1 MAVTPLEVD
10 CVIIGAGIAGA
21 SLGYF
26 LAPHA
31 KIVVLERE
39 PQPGYHSTG
48 RSAAMVIDSYG
59 SAQVRAL
66 TVASRCF
73 FDNPPAQFTATPLLQ
88 PRAVMMFAGP
98 EQSGLLSEHFEI
110 VRRMTPRAT
119 WLSAEEALGLVPVLR
134 REALVGAV
142 IDPTAA
148 DIDVNALHQGFLR
161 GIRAYGGSV
170 RTHAHV
176 TAITYSAGTWRVRTD
191 TQEHRAAVLINA
203 AGAWCD
209 QIACLAE
216 VRPTG
221 LVPKRRS
228 AFLFRPSVARQIH
241 EWPMCGPID
250 ESWYMKP
257 DAGMLLGSPA
267 NADPTEPH
275 DVQPEELDVAIGI
288 SNIEAATT
296 LQITRPTR
304 TWAGLRSFVSDGD
317 LVGGYDA
324 YAPGFFW
331 LTGQGGYGIQTSPA
345 MGEACA
351 SLVLRRPLPERLAAQ
366 GITQE
371 QLSPARL
378 RTERPP
384 G

>member
-1 MAVTPLEVD
+1 MTSVDVD
-10 CVIIGAGIAGA
+10 CVVIGAGIAGT
-21 SLGYF
+21 SVGYF

-31 KIVVLERE
+31 RIVVLERE

-66 TVASRCF
+66 TVASRSF
-73 FDNPPAQFTATPLLQ
+73 FDTPPAQFSVTPLLQ
-88 PRAVMMFAGP
+88 PRAVMMVAGP
-98 EQSGLLSEHFEI
+98 AQSHLLREHFDI
-110 VRRMTPRAT
+110 VRRMTPRAKQ
-119 WLSAEEALGLVPVLR
+119 LSVEEALELVPVLR
-134 REALVGAV
+134 REALAGAV

-161 GIRAYGGSV
+161 GIRAHAGSV
-170 RTHAHV
+170 STQAHV
-176 TAITYSAGTWRVRTD
+176 TAIAYLGGKWRVRTD
-191 TQEHRAAVLINA
+191 AQEYRARVLVNA

-209 QIACLAE
+209 QVAALAGIRAIG
-216 VRPTG
+216 V
-221 LVPKRRS
+221 VPKRRS
-228 AFLFRPSVARQIH
+228 AFLFKPSVGHPIH
-241 EWPMCGPID
+241 DWPLCGAVD

-288 SNIEAATT
+288 QNIEAATT

-317 LVGGYDA
+317 LVGGYDVE
-324 YAPGFFW
+324 APGFFW

-351 SLVLRRPLPERLAAQ
+351 TLVLHRPLPQRFAVQ
-366 GITQE
+366 GITPE
-371 QLSPARL
+371 QLSPERL
-378 RTERPP
+378 RVARAP

>member
-1 MAVTPLEVD
+1 
-10 CVIIGAGIAGA
+10 
-21 SLGYF
+21 
-26 LAPHA
+26 
-31 KIVVLERE
+31 
-39 PQPGYHSTG
+39 
-48 RSAAMVIDSYG
+48 
-59 SAQVRAL
+59 
-66 TVASRCF
+66 
-73 FDNPPAQFTATPLLQ
+73 
-88 PRAVMMFAGP
+88 
-98 EQSGLLSEHFEI
+98 
-110 VRRMTPRAT
+110 
-119 WLSAEEALGLVPVLR
+119 
-134 REALVGAV
+134 
-142 IDPTAA
+142 
-148 DIDVNALHQGFLR
+148 
-161 GIRAYGGSV
+161 
-170 RTHAHV
+170 
-176 TAITYSAGTWRVRTD
+176 
-191 TQEHRAAVLINA
+191 
-203 AGAWCD
+203 
-209 QIACLAE
+209 
-216 VRPTG
+216 
-221 LVPKRRS
+221 
-228 AFLFRPSVARQIH
+228 
-241 EWPMCGPID
+241 MCGPID

-324 YAPGFFW
+324 HAPGFFW

-366 GITQE
+366 GITRE
-371 QLSPARL
+371 QLSPERL

>member
-1 MAVTPLEVD
+1 VTPLEVD
-10 CVIIGAGIAGA
+10 CVIIGAGIAGT
-21 SLGYF
+21 SVGFF
-26 LAPHA
+26 LAPHLE
-31 KIVVLERE
+31 IIVLERE

-66 TVASRCF
+66 TVASRSF
-73 FDNPPAQFTATPLLQ
+73 FDSPPTQFSATPLLR
-88 PRAVMMFAGP
+88 PRAAMMVAP
-98 EQSGLLSEHFEI
+98 LEQSHLLSEHFEV
-110 VRRMTPRAT
+110 VRRMTPRAKQLT
-119 WLSAEEALGLVPVLR
+119 VEEALGLVPVLR
-134 REALVGAV
+134 REALAGAV

-161 GIRAYGGSV
+161 GIRAHGGSV
-170 RTHAHV
+170 VTDAHV
-176 TAITYSAGTWRVRTD
+176 TAIAYLAGKWHVRTG
-191 TQEHRAAVLINA
+191 TQEYRAAVLINA

-209 QIACLAE
+209 QIAALAE
-216 VRPTG
+216 VRAIG
-221 LVPKRRS
+221 VVPKRRS
-228 AFLFRPSVARQIH
+228 AFLFKPDVAHPIRD
-241 EWPMCGPID
+241 WPLCGAVD

-288 SNIEAATT
+288 QIIEAATT

-317 LVGGYDA
+317 LVGGYDSD
-324 YAPGFFW
+324 APGFFW

-351 SLVLRRPLPERLAAQ
+351 AIVVRRPISERLVAQ
-366 GITQE
+366 GITRE
-371 QLSPARL
+371 ELSPERL
-378 RTERPP
+378 RTRSKS

>member
-1 MAVTPLEVD
+1 VGTFLEVD

-21 SLGYF
+21 SVGYF
-26 LAPHA
+26 LAPQA
-31 KIVVLERE
+31 KIVVLEQE
-39 PQPGYHSTG
+39 LHPGYHSTG

-66 TVASRCF
+66 TAASRAF
-73 FDNPPAQFTATPLLQ
+73 FDQPPAQFSVTPLLQ
-88 PRAVMMFAGP
+88 PRAVMMVARPG
-98 EQSGLLSEHFEI
+98 QSELLSEHFEI
-110 VRRMTPRAT
+110 VHRMTPRAKRLT
-119 WLSAEEALGLVPVLR
+119 VEQALGYVPVLR
-134 REALVGAV
+134 REALLGAV

-148 DIDVNALHQGFLR
+148 DIDVHALHQGFLR
-161 GIRAYGGSV
+161 GIRAHAGGV
-170 RTHAHV
+170 ITQAHV
-176 TAITYSAGTWRVRTD
+176 TAIAHLGAKWRVQTD
-191 TQEHRAAVLINA
+191 THEYRATVLINS

-209 QIACLAE
+209 QIAALAG
-216 VRPTG
+216 VRAIG

-228 AFLFRPSVARQIH
+228 AFLFRPSVADPIH
-241 EWPMCGPID
+241 GWPLCGAVD

-288 SNIEAATT
+288 QNIEAATT
-296 LQITRPTR
+296 LQITRPAR

-324 YAPGFFW
+324 DAPGFFW

-345 MGEACA
+345 MGEASA
-351 SLVLRRPLPERLAAQ
+351 SLVLRRPVPQRLAAQ
-366 GITQE
+366 GITSE
-371 QLSPARL
+371 ALRPERL
-378 RTERPP
+378 WTEREP